1 MAQFG
6 LLLAPSRVHVTPRFM
21 FGTDLLVAFLFV
33 CFFVV
38 FAVSI
43 FSATLSLPLQLLRN
57 WDRGRESGTQDG
69 MDVEVDFDLAV
80 LEVEE
85 RRPGRVVIGRSRGG
99 EMGLEEIGE
108 GLREGW
114 LVVVVVVAG
123 RA

>member
-1 MAQFG
+1 
-6 LLLAPSRVHVTPRFM
+6 M
-21 FGTDLLVAFLFV
+21 FGNDLLVASLFV

-57 WDRGRESGTQDG
+57 WDRGRECRTQDR
-69 MDVEVDFDLAV
+69 MDVEVDLDLAV

-85 RRPGRVVIGRSRGG
+85 VSLSLVVIGRSRGG

-114 LVVVVVVAG
+114 LVVVVVVVAG
-123 RA
+123 RV